1 MMDRCREFFAGSLRK
16 YPCCGAF
23 CAIAATAVPFLLRPE
38 TPFPLLMIPASIFL
52 ILAGFFVSPRNVLL
66 RLALPALCA
75 SVSVFHHQ
83 RTWLGDPLKAAFAGG
98 PGRAEAVIRIDD
110 TSASPGFFVPGRDR
124 KSLRARVL
132 HLITPDGEKRGLSAP
147 VMVYL
152 PEEAANEAGYGD
164 TLKVSGIFLRPG
176 ATLAPDSFDYRTYLE
191 RQMIFYTLRTEDEVR
206 ALDRGNGPVRFLL
219 DLRDALLDR
228 VCTPLPE
235 DVRYLGAGIL
245 FGVRTGLPPARRR
258 DFLSSGMIH
267 ILSVSGTHV
276 MMFASLLLLVL
287 APLPLRLRTVIV
299 LFLTLLYTISTGM
312 QGPAARAF
320 LMFALFL
327 GLRAFLLRSAPLNTL
342 ALAAC
347 ILTLRDPFAP
357 ASPGFQFSFLTVAAL
372 FLSGAAVRHWFF
384 LPPERFLL
392 TPNRWLTAARAR
404 REVWKKRLISLT
416 AACTTAWLVSLP
428 LSLLYQG
435 IWPGGSIFANL
446 LASPLIMLSFP
457 LFFCAACFSFVP
469 GASSFFIMLFGYCLR
484 GITACASL
492 FSGFSSMIPG
502 IPVWC
507 AAAFL
512 LLIFLLLGART
523 VRRAC
528 FLLVLCVLFAT
539 VLFVRKFCLPERVF
553 LLTDGRG
560 FSLSVIFPSN
570 SSAAVIGMPDK
581 TAARE
586 MASSLS
592 SQGIERCHFFYHSPD
607 RNSRSAAA
615 VFSGRVRV
623 DRTRKHRSGE
633 VVRTGIR
640 QMSEPGAS
648 VLSWKG
654 HTVFAVRDLTGRLLL
669 SGRAES
675 LDGGGLRITLRDV
688 RSGKECL
695 RREFY
700 PSNRYTLTDVTLP
713 R

>member
-1 MMDRCREFFAGSLRK
+1 MHRGREFFAGFLRK

-38 TPFPLLMIPASIFL
+38 TPFPLLMIPASVLL
-52 ILAGFFVSPRNVLL
+52 ILAGFFVSPRDVLF
-66 RLALPALCA
+66 RLALPALLA
-75 SVSVFHHQ
+75 AVSVFLHQ
-83 RTWLGDPLKAAFAGG
+83 RTWLNDPLTSAFAGG
-98 PGRAEAVIRIDD
+98 PGRAAAVIRIED
-110 TSASPGFFVPGRDR
+110 TSASPGFFVSGREK

-132 HLITPDGEKRGLSAP
+132 RLITPEGKGRGISAP

-152 PEEAANEAGYGD
+152 PEEAAHTAGYGD
-164 TLKVSGIFLRPG
+164 TLKVSGLFLRPG
-176 ATLAPDSFDYRTYLE
+176 TTLAPDSFDYRGYLA
-191 RQMIFYTLRTEDEVR
+191 RQMIFYTLKAEDVR
-206 ALDRGNGPVRFLL
+206 MLARGSGPVRFLL

-245 FGVRTGLPPARRR
+245 FGVRTGLPAARRR
-258 DFLSSGMIH
+258 DFVSSGMIH

-287 APLPLRLRTVIV
+287 AVLPLRTRTVCV
-299 LFLTLLYTISTGM
+299 LVLTLLYTVSTGM
-312 QGPAARAF
+312 QGPASRAF

-347 ILTLRDPFAP
+347 LLTLRDPFVP

-384 LPPERFLL
+384 LPTERFLL
-392 TPNRWLTAARAR
+392 TPNRWLTNIRAR
-404 REVWKKRLISLT
+404 KEVWKKRLISLM
-416 AACTTAWLVSLP
+416 AACTTAWLISLP

-435 IWPGGSIFANL
+435 IWPGGSVFANL
-446 LASPLIMLSFP
+446 LASPLIVLAFP
-457 LFFCAACFSFVP
+457 LFFCAAGFSFVP
-469 GASSFFIMLFGYCLR
+469 GVSSFFIMLFGLCLR

-492 FSGFSSMIPG
+492 FSGFSSVIPG
-502 IPVWC
+502 IPAVY
-507 AAAFL
+507 AILFL

-523 VRRAC
+523 VRRTV
-528 FLLVLCVLFAT
+528 FLIFLCILFA
-539 VLFVRKFCLPERVF
+539 VFLFARKFFLPERVL
-553 LLTDGRG
+553 LLTDGRS
-560 FSLSVIFPSN
+560 FSLSVIFPAH

-586 MASSLS
+586 MASCLS
-592 SQGIERCHFFYHSPD
+592 SGGIERCHFLFHSAD
-607 RNSRSAAA
+607 RNSKSAAFL
-615 VFSGRVRV
+615 FSGRVRTNPAGES
-623 DRTRKHRSGE
+623 RTGKVIRS
-633 VVRTGIR
+633 GIR
-640 QMSEPGAS
+640 QMSAPGGS

-654 HTVFAVRDLTGRLLL
+654 HTVFTVRDF
-669 SGRAES
+669 SGRALISGQAEP
-675 LDGGGLRITLRDV
+675 LDGGGLRITLRDI
-688 RSGKECL
+688 RSGKECF
-695 RREFY
+695 RRDFY
-700 PSNRYTLTDVTLP
+700 PSNRYTLTDVPLS

>member
-1 MMDRCREFFAGSLRK
+1 MDRCREFFAGALRK

-52 ILAGFFVSPRNVLL
+52 ILAGFFVSPRNVLFC
-66 RLALPALCA
+66 LALPALFA
-75 SVSVFHHQ
+75 SLSVFLHQ
-83 RTWLGDPLKAAFAGG
+83 RARQGDPLKEAFAGG
-98 PGRAEAVIRIDD
+98 PGRASAVIRIDD
-110 TSASPGFFVPGRDR
+110 TSASPGFFVPGRGR
-124 KSLRARVL
+124 KSLHARIL
-132 HLITPDGEKRGLSAP
+132 RLTTPGEKRDGLSAP
-147 VMVYL
+147 IMVYL
-152 PEEAANEAGYGD
+152 PEEAATAAGYGD
-164 TLKVSGIFLRPG
+164 TLDVSGMFLRPN
-176 ATLAPDSFDYRTYLE
+176 ATLAPDSFDYRGYLA
-191 RQMIFYTLRTEDEVR
+191 RQMIFYTLRAEDVR
-206 ALDRGNGPVRFLL
+206 VLARGNGPVRFLL

-287 APLPLRLRTVIV
+287 APLPLRPRTVFI

-312 QGPAARAF
+312 QGPASRAF

-347 ILTLRDPFAP
+347 VLTLRDPFAP

-384 LPPERFLL
+384 LPSERFLL

-404 REVWKKRLISLT
+404 KEVWKKRLITLT
-416 AACTTAWLVSLP
+416 AACTTAWLISLP

-446 LASPLIMLSFP
+446 LASPLIMLAFP
-457 LFFCAACFSFVP
+457 LFFCAACFSSVP
-469 GASSFFIMLFGYCLR
+469 GVSSFFILLFGICLR

-492 FSGFSSMIPG
+492 FSGFSSVMPG

-507 AAAFL
+507 AAVFL

-528 FLLVLCVLFAT
+528 FLLVLCVLFASF
-539 VLFVRKFCLPERVF
+539 LFVRKFCLPERVL

-560 FSLSVIFPSN
+560 FSLGVTFPAR

-586 MASSLS
+586 MAASLS
-592 SQGIERCHFFYHSPD
+592 AQGIWRCHFLYHSPD
-607 RNSRSAAA
+607 RASGSAAA
-615 VFSGRVRV
+615 SFSGRIRV
-623 DRTRKHRSGE
+623 GRTPQRRSGE
-633 VVRTGIR
+633 VIRTGIR
-640 QMSEPGAS
+640 QLSASGAS

-654 HTVFAVRDLTGRLLL
+654 HTVFAVRDLSGRLLVT
-669 SGRAES
+669 GRAEPLS
-675 LDGGGLRITLRDV
+675 GGGLRITLRDA
-688 RSGKECL
+688 RNGRECF
-695 RREFY
+695 RREFH
-700 PSNRYTLTDVTLP
+700 PSNRYTLSEIAFP